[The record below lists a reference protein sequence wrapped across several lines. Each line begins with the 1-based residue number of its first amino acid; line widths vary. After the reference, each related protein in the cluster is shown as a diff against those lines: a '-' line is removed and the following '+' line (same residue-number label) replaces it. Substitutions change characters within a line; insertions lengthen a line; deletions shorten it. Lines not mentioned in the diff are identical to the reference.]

1 MQFEPRMNGPGV
13 PSGGTPIENA
23 HHLRSSFPSL
33 FICGQKS
40 SSANGRLTLEQGLI
54 PNALALRWQHKMK
67 RRDFLRSTGLVSASL
82 MMPRFLQG
90 MGPIKSLNG
99 RKLVVVQLSGG
110 NDGLNTVVPFRND
123 IYYAQRPQLAL
134 AREKV
139 LALSDELGFNPG
151 MAALRAIHEAGQL
164 TIVNGVGYP
173 QPDRSHFRSMDIWHT
188 ASGSDAYL
196 QTGWLG
202 RYMDATEAK
211 PHGVIEFGGTLSL
224 ANKGAQIKALAL
236 NEPARFYANTREP
249 FFAKLAQEQHV
260 DQHQQLGYLYRT
272 MTETYQSAGYIH
284 EHLRPRS
291 TDVVFPKNELG
302 KQLRYVSAFIQ
313 SGMDTSV
320 YYTSFD
326 GFDTHV
332 NQLGRQQKNLT
343 ALSEAI
349 GAFWNDLKAAGKQED
364 VLIMVFSEFGRR
376 VKQNASNG
384 TDHGTASNLF
394 LIGSKL
400 KKPGFFNAMP
410 ALNDLDENGDLKFSV
425 DFRTVYSALL
435 EGWLGLSPALVGLG
449 SFRSLPLFS

>member
-1 MQFEPRMNGPGV
+1 
-13 PSGGTPIENA
+13 
-23 HHLRSSFPSL
+23 
-33 FICGQKS
+33 
-40 SSANGRLTLEQGLI
+40 
-54 PNALALRWQHKMK
+54 MK

-90 MGPIKSLNG
+90 MAPVKSQNG

-123 IYYAQRPQLAL
+123 IYYALRPQLAL
-134 AREKV
+134 ARDKV
-139 LALSDELGFNPG
+139 LGLSDELGLNPG
-151 MAALRAIHEAGQL
+151 MAAIQAIHEAGEL
-164 TIVNGVGYP
+164 TILNGVGYP

-188 ASGSDAYL
+188 ASASDEYL

-211 PHGVIEFGGTLSL
+211 AHDVIEFGGTLSL
-224 ANKGAQIKALAL
+224 ANKGAQMKALAL
-236 NEPARFYANTREP
+236 NEPARFYASTREP
-249 FFAKLAQEQHV
+249 FFAKLAQVQHRE
-260 DQHQQLGYLYRT
+260 QHQQLGYLYRT
-272 MTETYQSAGYIH
+272 MTETYQSAGYIQ

-291 TDVVFPKNELG
+291 TEVIFPKSDLA
-302 KQLRYVSAFIQ
+302 KQLRNVSAFIQ
-313 SGMDTSV
+313 SGMETSV

-343 ALSEAI
+343 QLSEAI

-394 LIGSKL
+394 LIGSSL

-410 ALNDLDENGDLKFSV
+410 SLSDLDENGDLKFAV
-425 DFRTVYSALL
+425 DFRSIYSTLL
-435 EGWLGLSPALVGLG
+435 EGWLGLAPAAVGLG
-449 SFRSLPLFS
+449 SFRSLPLLS